1 MAKTEKTKKP
11 PHSWP
16 ATANTET
23 AKSSRENVGIKV
35 EFGFYHK
42 RKKKNNK
49 TPGETWK
56 EHFTQNR
63 HQDTK
68 LQVFWLHSCPHLLK
82 EQMWEWQ
89 LKQTSNSV
97 KDYKYDQNLNLF

>member
-42 RKKKNNK
+42 RKKK
-49 TPGETWK
+49 TT
-56 EHFTQNR
+56 
-63 HQDTK
+63 TK
-68 LQVFWLHSCPHLLK
+68 LLGKLERNISLRTDTRIQ
-82 EQMWEWQ
+82 
-89 LKQTSNSV
+89 N
-97 KDYKYDQNLNLF
+97 YKCFDSIPVPISSKSRCGSDS

>member
-42 RKKKNNK
+42 RKKK
-49 TPGETWK
+49 
-56 EHFTQNR
+56 
-63 HQDTK
+63 TK
-68 LQVFWLHSCPHLLK
+68 LLEKLERNISLRTDTRIQ
-82 EQMWEWQ
+82 
-89 LKQTSNSV
+89 N
-97 KDYKYDQNLNLF
+97 YKCFDSIPVPISSKSRCGSDS

>member
-16 ATANTET
+16 ATANTKT

-42 RKKKNNK
+42 RKKKKQQNSWGNLK
-49 TPGETWK
+49 GTFHSEQTPGYKITSVLTPFLSPSPQRADVGVTVEANK
-56 EHFTQNR
+56 QFCKR
-63 HQDTK
+63 
-68 LQVFWLHSCPHLLK
+68 LQI
-82 EQMWEWQ
+82 
-89 LKQTSNSV
+89 
-97 KDYKYDQNLNLF
+97 